1 MKKILLSLLLVITV
15 SAVDAQ
21 TDEAAYKKDPHIP
34 KFSLLLPD
42 STWFT
47 SEQVP
52 EKYSHTV
59 IIYFSPDCSHC
70 QHEAKGLVQLM
81 DSLKNSFF
89 VFAAYKPLEDIK
101 GFAEYYGL
109 NKFENVR
116 TGRDPRYYI
125 PSFYR
130 VKYTPFIAIYDRNGL
145 LQKIYDT
152 ENTPVPEPSELAAFL
167 NRN

>member
-1 MKKILLSLLLVITV
+1 MKKTILCLLLTFTTTLLLSQ
-15 SAVDAQ
+15 A
-21 TDEAAYKKDPHIP
+21 DEAAYKKDPHIP

-47 SEQVP
+47 SEQIP
-52 EKYSHTV
+52 QKYSHTV
-59 IIYFSPDCSHC
+59 IIYFSPDCGHC
-70 QHEAKGLVQLM
+70 QHEAKGLVQAM
-81 DSLKNSFF
+81 DSLKNCFF

-101 GFAEYYGL
+101 AFTDYYGL
-109 NKFENVR
+109 SKFENIR

-130 VKYTPFIAIYDRNGL
+130 VKYTPFIAVYDNKGL

-152 ENTPVPEPSELAAFL
+152 ENTPVPEPSELALFL